1 MTMTASDKYTYQR
14 AVLCLARVL
23 AGIQPTPWEKVQTL
37 FRYCPQENAA
47 GVFCLDTRAQDA
59 VIALGIYFLESGCQH
74 ESQIVPYLL
83 RLAKCL
89 PKAVWIDDARSSKIE
104 RVRIPSAEKFSFC
117 LNTLLSDIAAK
128 CPDSREEIIL
138 NQVETLGA
146 LANIVKSSR
155 DSSSAPP
162 PIVLCKATVPL
173 LFGLARSMGRYASND
188 PPLLCR
194 IFPPELLPIQ
204 RVGGRDGTAS
214 SSASGTCGGSF
225 SSSERLA
232 ATANHQF
239 RPIIPRSMS
248 GSLAAH
254 QHHHQQYDDNRQR
267 HLGYGFYTNAS
278 NAGNSKQKPSLNSY
292 CSVPYDPRTHF
303 FTRYGSSFNQFPNM
317 RVCESPTK
325 GGPRPLYRVPPF
337 PIQHLQTIFAVS
349 KKLLTKDTLEHLDE
363 QASDI
368 FSLHQIKGYCYKS
381 FSETLNLV
389 LVTLLRELL
398 QHQVDLPTPFTKDVQ
413 EFVKR
418 LFLNGQTELQN
429 KQQDQERERREEN
442 GITVVNKYKVNVMAN
457 AACVDLLVWAIR
469 DETEADKLCG
479 RLSQKLNLVLSH
491 KIVMDHMPLL
501 MVCLEGLGKL
511 AQKFP
516 NIAGTSISYLRDFLV
531 DPSPILGKLHAHAM
545 QTLALQ
551 KKEKELT
558 PFKIVVQHSDSR
570 AVVDILNDNQKHAAV
585 AGGPGAA
592 GRSGHVAF
600 EALRDAAIENLSIA
614 LRAAHTLDQFCVPA
628 LVANVSNRLF
638 TAEKHES
645 ESNLVSLNIIVMLG
659 HVAVALKDT
668 SKTTQNILQFFIQRF
683 CKVPSEQNA
692 LIVDQLGCMIISQC
706 ETHVFDEIMKM
717 FSRVTVQSASLAYTS
732 DPEHRKQ
739 FHHVSDAVVNALGN
753 IAANIQGDAEMLELL
768 GKLLELFVQI
778 GLDGERSYDNTPGA
792 QKASSRA
799 GNLGMLIPVIAVLVR
814 RLPPIKNP
822 RQRLHKLFKDFWAYC
837 VVMGFTNARLWPADW
852 YQGVQ
857 QIAAKSPLLI
867 SQTAHKS
874 DMRELNYTLA
884 IKSDSVN
891 ELRSQIL
898 MLLEHS
904 SDNVATA
911 INKLT
916 FAQCTYLL
924 SVYWLEMLR
933 VENADEPSLEPIMS
947 YLCDT
952 ALQRDKTGIWQC
964 VKCVADQVFEKFR
977 NVLYAHDEIR
987 EKVLESQAT
996 LLLVYFN
1003 HIHKQIQLVADQY
1016 LSQLVDRFPHLLWNR
1031 RVLWCMLDILQL
1043 LAYSLTLDP
1052 NEETP
1057 TLRVVS
1063 TPYTLQLMDSL
1074 PARELRLKDFAD
1086 RCQGIVNEA
1095 MKWAPRSTRSHLQ
1108 EYPNQIPTPVLAH
1121 HSGLALAIDSV
1132 VNSSYLHPGNALG
1145 TLSKR
1150 PSCVN
1155 SDTPRFVSVLC
1166 LRSKYAG
1173 EISGLLSVLS
1183 EQDKAGLAER
1193 LVSDV
1198 WEACRDKSD
1207 ARHRGAL
1214 WRATAYLIICA
1225 EVDRKLLH
1233 AVASSQLELF
1243 TESVMETAVECWQW
1257 VLTARQDLELCFIQE
1272 MVSAWQTTFE
1282 KRMGLFALE
1291 QEVTHPL
1298 AAYEGCK
1305 LVSSPILI
1313 APHLIWLQLLSEMV
1327 DTAKYCNRD
1336 KVEMFCLLL
1345 HRCLPILKSSRQNRQ
1360 VATVGCRFKLL
1371 QCGLS
1376 LLQGNTIPK
1385 SLARN
1390 ILRER
1395 IYSNALDYF
1404 CGPPTCPI
1412 QSRDQLL
1419 DDILILLKFWQT
1431 MRSEKKHL
1439 VTSEVGDY
1447 DMAANASGS
1456 SNQMLGVK
1464 ANPETAS
1471 LISGGPDYSMR
1482 SMSASGNVTG
1492 GSSGWYNTI
1501 PHSTSTLSKR
1511 SNRSKRLQY
1520 QKDSYDKDYM
1530 KKRNLILELLAVE
1543 LEFLITWYNPNSLP
1557 DLIVPGEE
1565 QITEWRNRP
1574 YKANVWRDYARLAW
1588 CYNPSLAVFLP
1599 QRIKNAEIIDEEVSR
1614 LVCSDPIAVCH
1625 IPEALK
1631 YLCTTKNLLQESPD
1645 LVYILSWSPVTPIQ
1659 ALSYFSRQYPS
1670 HPLTAQ
1676 YAVKSLSSFPAESVL
1691 PYIPQLVQALRHDT
1705 MGYVVEFIKNI
1716 SKRSQIVAHQLIWN
1730 MQTNMYMDEDQ
1741 MHRDP
1746 NLYEALDM
1754 LSQNI
1759 IASFS
1764 GAAKR
1769 FYEREFDFFGKITA
1783 VSGEIRSF
1791 AKGMER
1797 KNACLAALSRIKV
1810 QSGCYLPSNPEAM
1823 VLDIDYSSGTPMQ
1836 SAAKAPYLARF
1847 RVYRCGITELETRA
1861 MEVSNNP
1868 NSQEDAKI
1876 TLGVESW
1883 QAAIFKVGD
1892 DVRQDMLALQ
1902 VITIFKNIFQQVG
1915 LDLFLFP
1922 YRVVAT
1928 APGCGVIECVPNAK
1942 SRDQLGRQTDSGLSE
1957 YFQHQYGDESSK
1969 EFQAARAN
1977 FVKSMA
1983 AYSLIGYLLQIKD
1996 RHNGN
2001 IMIDKDGHIIHID
2014 FGFMFESSPGGNIGF
2029 EPDMKLTDEM
2039 VMIMG
2044 GKMDSPAFKWFC
2056 ELCVQAFLA
2065 VRPYQDAIVSL
2076 VSLMLDT
2083 GLPCFRGQTI
2093 NLLKQRFVATKN
2105 NKEAAAHMLSVIR
2118 NSYQNFRTRT
2128 YDMIQYYQNQI
2139 PY

>member
-138 NQVETLGA
+138 NQ
-146 LANIVKSSR
+146 
-155 DSSSAPP
+155 
-162 PIVLCKATVPL
+162 ATVPL

-204 RVGGRDGTAS
+204 RVSGRDGTAS

-254 QHHHQQYDDNRQR
+254 YHQHFDDGRQR
-267 HLGYGFYTNAS
+267 HLGYGFQS
-278 NAGNSKQKPSLNSY
+278 NSKQKPSLNSY

-317 RVCESPTK
+317 RVCDSPTK

-570 AVVDILNDNQKHAAV
+570 AVVDILTDNQKHAAG
-585 AGGPGAA
+585 GGPSGG

-753 IAANIQGDAEMLELL
+753 IAANIQGDSEMLELL

-898 MLLEHS
+898 VLLEHS

-1108 EYPNQIPTPVLAH
+1108 EYPNQIPTPALAH

-1313 APHLIWLQLLSEMV
+1313 VPHLIWLQLLSEMV

-1404 CGPPTCPI
+1404 CGPPTCPV

-1419 DDILILLKFWQT
+1419 DDIMILLKFWQT

-1447 DMAANASGS
+1447 DMAGHASGS

-1471 LISGGPDYSMR
+1471 LISGGADYSMR

-1574 YKANVWRDYARLAW
+1574 YKVNVWRDYARLAW

-1705 MGYVVEFIKNI
+1705 MG
-1716 SKRSQIVAHQLIWN
+1716 L
-1730 MQTNMYMDEDQ
+1730 
-1741 MHRDP
+1741 
-1746 NLYEALDM
+1746 
-1754 LSQNI
+1754 
-1759 IASFS
+1759 
-1764 GAAKR
+1764 
-1769 FYEREFDFFGKITA
+1769 
-1783 VSGEIRSF
+1783 
-1791 AKGMER
+1791 
-1797 KNACLAALSRIKV
+1797 C
-1810 QSGCYLPSNPEAM
+1810 EAM

>member
-1 MTMTASDKYTYQR
+1 MTASDKYTYQR
-14 AVLCLARVL
+14 TVLCLARVL
-23 AGIQPTPWEKVQTL
+23 AGIQPTPWDKVQTL

-59 VIALGIYFLESGCQH
+59 VIALGIYFLEGGCQH

-89 PKAVWIDDARSSKIE
+89 PKAVWIDDVRSSKIE
-104 RVRIPSAEKFSFC
+104 RIRIPSAEKFSFC

-138 NQVETLGA
+138 NQVETLGT
-146 LANIVKSSR
+146 LANIVKSSK

-162 PIVLCKATVPL
+162 PIILCKATVPL

-194 IFPPELLPIQ
+194 IFPAELMPMQ
-204 RVGGRDGTAS
+204 RMNYRGGRDGMTYS
-214 SSASGTCGGSF
+214 NGGVGSGSSF
-225 SSSERLA
+225 SSNERLA
-232 ATANHQF
+232 NQF

-248 GSLAAH
+248 GSL
-254 QHHHQQYDDNRQR
+254 QQQQQNHHNHLNHQQPQTIPMERNHSHHSQ
-267 HLGYGFYTNAS
+267 
-278 NAGNSKQKPSLNSY
+278 QKPSLHSY
-292 CSVPYDPRTHF
+292 FSVPYDPRTHF

-325 GGPRPLYRVPPF
+325 GGPKSMYLMPPF
-337 PIQHLQTIFAVS
+337 PIQHLQTIFAIS

-442 GITVVNKYKVNVMAN
+442 GIAVVNKYKVNVMAN

-545 QTLALQ
+545 QSLALQ
-551 KKEKELT
+551 KKEKELALT

-570 AVVDILNDNQKHAAV
+570 AVVDIFGENQKQLANGG
-585 AGGPGAA
+585 AGGGGISGT
-592 GRSGHVAF
+592 GRTGQAAF

-645 ESNLVSLNIIVMLG
+645 ESTLVSLNIIVMLG

-837 VVMGFTNARLWPADW
+837 VVMGFTNARQWPADW

-884 IKSDSVN
+884 IKCDSVN

-898 MLLEHS
+898 VLLEHS
-904 SDNVATA
+904 SADNVATS

-1057 TLRVVS
+1057 ILRVVS

-1074 PARELRLKDFAD
+1074 PAREMRLKDFAD

-1121 HSGLALAIDSV
+1121 HSGLALAFDSV
-1132 VNSSYLHPGNALG
+1132 VNSTSGG
-1145 TLSKR
+1145 TLGKR
-1150 PSCVN
+1150 PTCLN

-1193 LVSDV
+1193 LVCDV
-1198 WEACRDKSD
+1198 WEACAEKSD

-1225 EVDRKLLH
+1225 EIDRKLLH

-1243 TESVMETAVECWQW
+1243 TESAMETAVECWQW

-1282 KRMGLFALE
+1282 KRMGLFAWE
-1291 QEVTHPL
+1291 KEVTHPL
-1298 AAYEGCK
+1298 AAYEGCH
-1305 LVSSPILI
+1305 LVSKPILI
-1313 APHLIWLQLLSEMV
+1313 TPHLIWLQLLSEMV

-1345 HRCLPILKSSRQNRQ
+1345 HRCLPILKTSRQNRQ
-1360 VATVGCRFKLL
+1360 VSTVGCRFKLL

-1404 CGPPTCPI
+1404 CGPPTCPN
-1412 QSRDQLL
+1412 QSREQLL
-1419 DDILILLKFWQT
+1419 EDILILLKFWQT

-1447 DMAANASGS
+1447 DITNTSVS
-1456 SNQMLGVK
+1456 STQMLGVK

-1471 LISGGPDYSMR
+1471 LISGGGVMDYTR
-1482 SMSASGNVTG
+1482 SMSATGNATG
-1492 GSSGWYNTI
+1492 ASGWYNTI

-1557 DLIVPGEE
+1557 DLIIPGEE
-1565 QITEWRNRP
+1565 QITEWRQRP
-1574 YKANVWRDYARLAW
+1574 SKPNVWRDYARLAW
-1588 CYNPSLAVFLP
+1588 CYNPALAVFLP
-1599 QRIKNAEIIDEEVSR
+1599 QRIKNAESIDEEVSR
-1614 LVCSDPIAVCH
+1614 LVCSDPTAVCH

-1631 YLCTTKNLLQESPD
+1631 YLCNTKNLLQESPD
-1645 LVYILSWSPVTPIQ
+1645 LVYILSWSAVTPIQ

-1676 YAVKSLSSFPAESVL
+1676 YAVKTLSSYPAESVL

-1741 MHRDP
+1741 QHRDP
-1746 NLYEALDM
+1746 NLYEALD
-1754 LSQNI
+1754 LLTQNI

-1791 AKGMER
+1791 PKGIER

-1847 RVYRCGITELETRA
+1847 RVYRCGITELESRA

-1868 NSQEDAKI
+1868 NSQEDAHM

-1957 YFQHQYGDESSK
+1957 YFQHQYGEETSK

-2044 GKMDSPAFKWFC
+2044 GKMEAPPFKWFC

-2105 NKEAAAHMLSVIR
+2105 NKEAAAHMLAVIR

>member
-1 MTMTASDKYTYQR
+1 MSATMADKFSYQKT
-14 AVLCLARVL
+14 VQSLARIL
-23 AGIQPTPWEKVQTL
+23 AQIKPTPWPKVQSL

-47 GVFCLDTRAQDA
+47 GVFCLDSRAQDA
-59 VIALGIYFLESGCQH
+59 VIALGLYFLESGCQH
-74 ESQIVPYLL
+74 EDRIVPYLL

-89 PKAVWIDDARSSKIE
+89 PKAVWVDDGKWSKTD
-104 RVRIPSAEKFSFC
+104 RIPSAEKFSFC

-128 CPDSREEIIL
+128 CPDLREEIIV
-138 NQVETLGA
+138 NQVETLSA
-146 LANIVKSSR
+146 LANIIKSSKE
-155 DSSSAPP
+155 SSSAPP
-162 PIVLCKATVPL
+162 PIILCKATVPL
-173 LFGLARSMGRYASND
+173 LFGLARSMGRYASHD

-194 IFPPELLPIQ
+194 IYPREKMPEVKPNP
-204 RVGGRDGTAS
+204 RDGGSHS
-214 SSASGTCGGSF
+214 SN
-225 SSSERLA
+225 ERLQFA
-232 ATANHQF
+232 HF

-248 GSLAAH
+248 GSLS
-254 QHHHQQYDDNRQR
+254 QESYEIKMR
-267 HLGYGFYTNAS
+267 HMSMATHMN
-278 NAGNSKQKPSLNSY
+278 KQKPQLHTY
-292 CSVPYDPRTHF
+292 FSVPYDPRTHF

-317 RVCESPTK
+317 RVTETPTK
-325 GGPRPLYRVPPF
+325 HQKALTMPPF
-337 PIQHLQTIFAVS
+337 PIQHLQTIFAVA
-349 KKLLTKDTLEHLDE
+349 KKLLTKETLEHLDE

-368 FSLHQIKGYCYKS
+368 FALHQIKGYCYKS

-389 LVTLLRELL
+389 LVTLLREIL
-398 QHQVDLPTPFTKDVQ
+398 QHQIDLPAPFTKDVQ

-429 KQQDQERERREEN
+429 KQQDQEREKREEN
-442 GITVVNKYKVNVMAN
+442 GIPVVNKYKVNVMAN

-479 RLSQKLNLVLSH
+479 RLSQKLNSVLSH

-516 NIAGTSISYLRDFLV
+516 NIANTSISYLRDFLV
-531 DPSPILGKLHAHAM
+531 DPSQILAKLHAHS
-545 QTLALQ
+545 QQLLALQ
-551 KKEKELT
+551 KKEKDVVT
-558 PFKIVVQHSDSR
+558 PFKIVVQTSESR
-570 AVVDILNDNQKHAAV
+570 STVDIFGEGQKYAPLRTGQA
-585 AGGPGAA
+585 
-592 GRSGHVAF
+592 AF

-614 LRAAHTLDQFCVPA
+614 LRAAQPVDQFCVPA

-645 ESNLVSLNIIVMLG
+645 ESTLVSLNIIVMLG

-706 ETHVFDEIMKM
+706 EPHVFDEIMKM
-717 FSRVTVQSASLAYTS
+717 FSRVAVQSASLAYTS

-739 FHHVSDAVVNALGN
+739 FFSVSDAVVNALGN
-753 IAANIQGDAEMLELL
+753 IAANIQGDDEKLELL

-778 GLDGERSYDNTPGA
+778 GLEGERSYDNTPGA
-792 QKASSRA
+792 AKSRSSA
-799 GNLGMLIPVIAVLVR
+799 GHLGMLIPVIAVLLK

-822 RQRLHKLFKDFWAYC
+822 RLRLHKLFKDFWVYC
-837 VVMGFTNARLWPADW
+837 VVMGFTNARLWSPEW
-852 YQGVQ
+852 YMGVQ

-867 SQTAHKS
+867 SQTTHKS
-874 DMRELNYTLA
+874 DMRELNYTSA
-884 IKSDSVN
+884 IKSETSNLN
-891 ELRSQIL
+891 ELRSDIVL
-898 MLLEHS
+898 LLEHPTAE
-904 SDNVATA
+904 VTAA
-911 INKLT
+911 INKLS
-916 FAQCTYLL
+916 FAQCTFLL
-924 SVYWLEMLR
+924 SVYWLETLR
-933 VENADEPSLEPIMS
+933 VENAEEPSLEPILT
-947 YLCDT
+947 YLCDP
-952 ALQRDKTGIWQC
+952 ALQKDKSGIWQC
-964 VKCVADQVFEKFR
+964 VKCIADQVFEKFR
-977 NVLYAHDEIR
+977 NVLFSRDEIR

-1003 HIHKQIQLVADQY
+1003 HIHKQIQVVADQY
-1016 LSQLVDRFPHLLWNR
+1016 LSQLVDKFPHLLWNR

-1043 LAYSLTLDP
+1043 LAFSLTLDP

-1074 PARELRLKDFAD
+1074 PAREGRLKDFAD

-1095 MKWAPRSTRSHLQ
+1095 MKWAPRSTKSHLQ
-1108 EYPNQIPTPVLAH
+1108 EYPNQIPTQVLSH
-1121 HSGLALAIDSV
+1121 HSGLALAFDSV
-1132 VNSSYLHPGNALG
+1132 VSTNSFHPNALPSN
-1145 TLSKR
+1145 SKR
-1150 PSCVN
+1150 PACVT

-1183 EQDKAGLAER
+1183 DEEKAGLADR
-1193 LVSDV
+1193 LVNDV
-1198 WEACRDKSD
+1198 WEACREKSD

-1214 WRATAYLIICA
+1214 WRATAYLIICS
-1225 EVDRKLLH
+1225 DINRKLLH
-1233 AVASSQLELF
+1233 AVATSQVELF
-1243 TESVMETAVECWQW
+1243 TESAMETAVECWQW

-1282 KRMGLFALE
+1282 KKIGLFSE
-1291 QEVTHPL
+1291 EVEITSPL

-1305 LVSSPILI
+1305 LVSKPILVT
-1313 APHLIWLQLLSEMV
+1313 PHLIWLQLLSEMV

-1345 HRCLPILKSSRQNRQ
+1345 HRCLPIIKNSKQNRQ
-1360 VATVGCRFKLL
+1360 VSTVGCRFKLL

-1376 LLQGNTIPK
+1376 LLQGNTVPK

-1404 CGPPTCPI
+1404 SGPPTCPN
-1412 QSRDQLL
+1412 QNKEQLL
-1419 DDILILLKFWQT
+1419 EDILILLKFWQT

-1447 DMAANASGS
+1447 DIPATTP
-1456 SNQMLGVK
+1456 NQMLSVNK
-1464 ANPETAS
+1464 NPETAS
-1471 LISGGPDYSMR
+1471 LISTGEAGR
-1482 SMSASGNVTG
+1482 SSSIAGTG
-1492 GSSGWYNTI
+1492 GWYNSI

-1511 SNRSKRLQY
+1511 SNRSKRLPY
-1520 QKDSYDKDYM
+1520 PKDSYDKDYM
-1530 KKRNLILELLAVE
+1530 KKRNLILELMAVE
-1543 LEFLITWYNPNSLP
+1543 IEFLITWYNPNSLP
-1557 DLIVPGEE
+1557 DLAIPGEE

-1574 YKANVWRDYARLAW
+1574 YKPNVWRDFARLAW
-1588 CYNPSLAVFLP
+1588 SYNPALAVFLP
-1599 QRIKNAEIIDEEVSR
+1599 SRIKNAESIEEEVTR
-1614 LVCSDPIAVCH
+1614 LVCSDPIAVCD

-1631 YLCTTKNLLQESPD
+1631 YLATTKNLLQESPD
-1645 LVYILSWSPVTPIQ
+1645 LMYILVWSPVNPIQ

-1676 YAVKSLSSFPAESVL
+1676 YAVKTLNSYPAESVL

-1705 MGYVVEFIKNI
+1705 MGYVTELIKFI

-1741 MHRDP
+1741 QHKDP
-1746 NLYEALDM
+1746 YLYEALEA
-1754 LSQNI
+1754 LSHNI

-1764 GAAKR
+1764 GSAKR

-1791 AKGMER
+1791 PKGPER

-1823 VLDIDYSSGTPMQ
+1823 VLDIDYNSGTPMQ

-1868 NSQEDAKI
+1868 NSQEDAKM

-1942 SRDQLGRQTDSGLSE
+1942 SRDQLGRQTDSGLYE
-1957 YFQHQYGDESSK
+1957 YFLHQYGDESSK

-2044 GKMDSPAFKWFC
+2044 GKMEAPAFKWFC

-2093 NLLKQRFVATKN
+2093 NLLKQRFVSTKN
-2105 NKEAAAHMLSVIR
+2105 NKEAAAHMLAVIR

>member
-1 MTMTASDKYTYQR
+1 MADKFSYQR
-14 AVLCLARVL
+14 TVQSLARVL
-23 AGIQPTPWEKVQTL
+23 AQIKPTPWEKVQAL

-47 GVFCLDTRAQDA
+47 GVFCLDSRSQDA
-59 VIALGIYFLESGCQH
+59 VIALGLYFLESGCQH
-74 ESQIVPYLL
+74 EDRIVPYLL

-89 PKAVWIDDARSSKIE
+89 PKAVWVDDGKWSKSD
-104 RVRIPSAEKFSFC
+104 RIPSAEKFSFC
-117 LNTLLSDIAAK
+117 LNTLLSDIVVK
-128 CPDSREEIIL
+128 CPDLREEIIL

-146 LANIVKSSR
+146 LANIIKSSKE
-155 DSSSAPP
+155 SSSAPP
-162 PIVLCKATVPL
+162 PIILCKATVPL
-173 LFGLARSMGRYASND
+173 LFGLARSMGRYASHD

-194 IFPPELLPIQ
+194 IYPREEMPVVRPNSRE
-204 RVGGRDGTAS
+204 
-214 SSASGTCGGSF
+214 GGSYN
-225 SSSERLA
+225 SSERLA
-232 ATANHQF
+232 FTQF

-248 GSLAAH
+248 GSLS
-254 QHHHQQYDDNRQR
+254 QDSNEIRMRQISVI
-267 HLGYGFYTNAS
+267 S
-278 NAGNSKQKPSLNSY
+278 NANKQKPQLHTY
-292 CSVPYDPRTHF
+292 FSVPYDPRTHF

-317 RVCESPTK
+317 RVSETPTK
-325 GGPRPLYRVPPF
+325 TQKPLTMPPF
-337 PIQHLQTIFAVS
+337 PIQHLQTIFAVA
-349 KKLLTKDTLEHLDE
+349 KKLLTKETLEHLDE

-368 FSLHQIKGYCYKS
+368 FALHQIKGYCYKS

-389 LVTLLRELL
+389 LVTLLREIL
-398 QHQVDLPTPFTKDVQ
+398 QHQIDLPAPFTKDVQ

-429 KQQDQERERREEN
+429 KQQDQEREKREEN
-442 GITVVNKYKVNVMAN
+442 GIPVVNKYKVNVMAN

-469 DETEADKLCG
+469 DETVDEEYNVPSLQYALSYLMQKEADKLCG
-479 RLSQKLNLVLSH
+479 RLSQKLNSQLSH

-516 NIAGTSISYLRDFLV
+516 NIANTSISYLRDFLV
-531 DPSPILGKLHAHAM
+531 DPSQILAKLHAHSQQLM
-545 QTLALQ
+545 ALQ
-551 KKEKELT
+551 KKEKEVT
-558 PFKIVVQHSDSR
+558 PFKIVVQNSESR
-570 AVVDILNDNQKHAAV
+570 STVDIFGESKKYAPLRTGQA
-585 AGGPGAA
+585 
-592 GRSGHVAF
+592 AF

-614 LRAAHTLDQFCVPA
+614 LRAAQPVDQFCVPA

-645 ESNLVSLNIIVMLG
+645 ESTLVSLNIIVMLG

-706 ETHVFDEIMKM
+706 ETNVFDEIMKM
-717 FSRVTVQSASLAYTS
+717 FSRVTVQSASLAYNS

-739 FHHVSDAVVNALGN
+739 FISVSDAVVNALGN
-753 IAANIQGDAEMLELL
+753 IAANIQGDDEKLELL

-778 GLDGERSYDNTPGA
+778 GLEGERSYDNTPGA
-792 QKASSRA
+792 PKASSSA
-799 GNLGMLIPVIAVLVR
+799 GHLGMLIPVIAVLLR

-822 RQRLHKLFKDFWAYC
+822 RLRLHKLFKDFWVYC
-837 VVMGFTNARLWPADW
+837 VVMGFTNARLWSPEW
-852 YQGVQ
+852 YMGVQ

-867 SQTAHKS
+867 SQTTHKS
-874 DMRELNYTLA
+874 DMRELNYTSA
-884 IKSDSVN
+884 IKSDSVSLN

-898 MLLEHS
+898 LLLEHP
-904 SDNVATA
+904 TA
-911 INKLT
+911 EVTACINKLT

-933 VENADEPSLEPIMS
+933 VENAEEPSLEPILT
-947 YLCDT
+947 YLCDP
-952 ALQRDKTGIWQC
+952 ALQKDKSGIWQC

-977 NVLYAHDEIR
+977 NVLFTRDEIR

-1003 HIHKQIQLVADQY
+1003 HIHKQIQVVADQY
-1016 LSQLVDRFPHLLWNR
+1016 LSQLVDKFPYLLWNR

-1043 LAYSLTLDP
+1043 LAFSLTLDP

-1074 PARELRLKDFAD
+1074 PAREGRLKDFSD
-1086 RCQGIVNEA
+1086 FCQGIVNEA
-1095 MKWAPRSTRSHLQ
+1095 MKWAPRSTKSHLQ
-1108 EYPNQIPTPVLAH
+1108 EYPNQIPTHVLAH
-1121 HSGLALAIDSV
+1121 HSGLALAFDSV
-1132 VNSSYLHPGNALG
+1132 VSTNTLYPNALPSI
-1145 TLSKR
+1145 SKR
-1150 PSCVN
+1150 PNCVR

-1183 EQDKAGLAER
+1183 EEEKGGLADR
-1193 LVSDV
+1193 LVKDV
-1198 WEACRDKSD
+1198 WDACKEKSD

-1214 WRATAYLIICA
+1214 WRATAYLIICPNIN
-1225 EVDRKLLH
+1225 RKLLH
-1233 AVASSQLELF
+1233 AVATSQVELF
-1243 TESVMETAVECWQW
+1243 TESTMETAVECWQW

-1282 KRMGLFALE
+1282 KKIGLFSE
-1291 QEVTHPL
+1291 EVENTSPL
-1298 AAYEGCK
+1298 AAYEGCR
-1305 LVSSPILI
+1305 LVPKPILI
-1313 APHLIWLQLLSEMV
+1313 SPHLIWLQLLSEMV

-1336 KVEMFCLLL
+1336 KVEMFCFLL
-1345 HRCLPILKSSRQNRQ
+1345 HRCLPIAKNSKQNRQ
-1360 VATVGCRFKLL
+1360 VATIGCRFKLL

-1404 CGPPTCPI
+1404 CGPPTCPN
-1412 QSRDQLL
+1412 QGKEQLL

-1447 DMAANASGS
+1447 DIPTATPNH
-1456 SNQMLGVK
+1456 MLTVNK
-1464 ANPETAS
+1464 NPETAS
-1471 LISGGPDYSMR
+1471 LISSSEMGRSSSIAMAGG
-1482 SMSASGNVTG
+1482 
-1492 GSSGWYNTI
+1492 GWYNTI

-1511 SNRSKRLQY
+1511 SNRSKRLPY

-1543 LEFLITWYNPNSLP
+1543 IEFLITWYNPNSLP
-1557 DLIVPGEE
+1557 DLAIPGEE

-1574 YKANVWRDYARLAW
+1574 YKVNVWRDYARLAW
-1588 CYNPSLAVFLP
+1588 TYNPALAIFLP
-1599 QRIKNAEIIDEEVSR
+1599 SRIKNAESIEEEITR
-1614 LVCSDPIAVCH
+1614 LVCSDPIAVCE

-1631 YLCTTKNLLQESPD
+1631 YLATTKNLLQESPD
-1645 LVYILSWSPVTPIQ
+1645 LMYILVWSAVNPIQ

-1676 YAVKSLSSFPAESVL
+1676 YAVKTLNSYVPESVL

-1705 MGYVVEFIKNI
+1705 MGYVSELIKNI

-1730 MQTNMYMDEDQ
+1730 MKTNMYMDEDQ
-1741 MHRDP
+1741 LHKDP
-1746 NLYEALDM
+1746 NLYDALEA

-1759 IASFS
+1759 ISSFS
-1764 GAAKR
+1764 GPAKR

-1791 AKGMER
+1791 PKGPER
-1797 KNACLAALSRIKV
+1797 KNACLKALSRIKV

-1823 VLDIDYSSGTPMQ
+1823 VLDIDYNSGTPMQ

-1847 RVYRCGITELETRA
+1847 RVYRCGIKELESRA
-1861 MEVSNNP
+1861 TNP
-1868 NSQEDAKI
+1868 QEDAKLS
-1876 TLGVESW
+1876 TGVESW

-1942 SRDQLGRQTDSGLSE
+1942 SRDQLGRQTDSGLYE
-1957 YFQHQYGDESSK
+1957 YFLHQYGDESSR

-2044 GKMDSPAFKWFC
+2044 GKMEAPAFKWFC

-2093 NLLKQRFVATKN
+2093 NLLKQRFVSTKN
-2105 NKEAAAHMLSVIR
+2105 NKEAAAHMLAVIR
-2118 NSYQNFRTRT
+2118 NSYQNLRTRT